1 MAKKILIVDDS
12 LTSRTI
18 NRILITKRAGY
29 EVVSAQNGK
38 EALKLVGSEN
48 PDLILMDV
56 MMPGMDGLEVC
67 RHLRKQEKTAAIP
80 IVLLTFQI
88 GDESIRDGFE
98 SGCTAYLKKPV
109 QESELLST
117 LHRYLETT
125 N

>member
-12 LTSRTI
+12 LTSRTL
-18 NRILITKRAGY
+18 NRILTKRAGY

-38 EALKLVGSEN
+38 EALKLVGSET

-67 RHLRKQEKTAAIP
+67 RLLRKQEKTAAIP
-80 IVLLTFQI
+80 IVLLTFQV
-88 GDESIRDGFE
+88 GDESVRDGYE

-109 QESELLST
+109 EEAELLGT
-117 LHRYLETT
+117 LQRYLGTP

>member
-1 MAKKILIVDDS
+1 MSKKILVVDDS

-18 NRILITKRAGY
+18 NRILITRRAGY

-38 EALKLVGSEN
+38 EALKMAVSEN

-56 MMPGMDGLEVC
+56 KMPGMDGLEVC
-67 RHLRKQEKTAAIP
+67 RHLRKQKETSNIP

-88 GDESIRDGFE
+88 GEDSVRVGFE

-109 QESELLST
+109 QEFELL
-117 LHRYLETT
+117 ETIYRCLT
-125 N
+125 AVS